1 MRPGPYPVWL
11 ALTCAESLVN
21 SMVFTFAAVYYV
33 REVGL
38 TPFELVLVGTV
49 MEAAIFCFEVPT
61 GAVADRYGR
70 RLSVIVAFAV
80 QGAAFVLLALM
91 PTTEGVLAA
100 SALWGFGW
108 TFESGALQAWIVDEL
123 GGRDLQR
130 VFLRGARWGYAGA
143 LAGLV
148 GGAAFAAVALRLPIA
163 VGGVLLLAL
172 AAALALLMPEHGFQR
187 RASGVRFPFRDLARS
202 ALEAGREV
210 RVHPIL
216 RLIVTITFFFGAF
229 TEGIDRLQGRG
240 RSTSR
245 SSRRG

>member
-1 MRPGPYPVWL
+1 LGRSWRPR
-11 ALTCAESLVN
+11 S
-21 SMVFTFAAVYYV
+21 S
-33 REVGL
+33 
-38 TPFELVLVGTV
+38 
-49 MEAAIFCFEVPT
+49 
-61 GAVADRYGR
+61 
-70 RLSVIVAFAV
+70 
-80 QGAAFVLLALM
+80 
-91 PTTEGVLAA
+91 A
-100 SALWGFGW
+100 SRWGSGW

-130 VFLRGARWGYAGA
+130 VFLRGSRWGYAGA

-148 GGAAFAAVALRLPIA
+148 SGAALAAVALRLPIA
-163 VGGVLLLAL
+163 VGGILFLGLAV
-172 AAALALLMPEHGFQR
+172 ALALVMPERGFQR
-187 RASGVRFPFRDLARS
+187 RASGVRFPFHDLARS